1 MMPTTDPLAESRARA
16 AAAGL
21 APGDMTWLDGLGWKD
36 SAVPPVEGDGQLA
49 EYRRRERALNAA
61 VAHLSFAERGESPEG
76 KLAAAIG
83 AKIADWQ
90 DKSDDEGDR

>member
-1 MMPTTDPLAESRARA
+1 MPNTDPLAESRARA

-21 APGDMTWLDGLGWKD
+21 GPDDMAWLDGLRWSD
-36 SAVPPVEGDGQLA
+36 SAVPPVAGEGQVAD
-49 EYRRRERALNAA
+49 YRRRERALNAA
-61 VAHLSFAERGESPEG
+61 VAHLTFAERGESPEG

-90 DKSDDEGDR
+90 DKADDEDR